1 MRTRAG
7 YRMHT
12 ASRVL
17 PKCMSTSQIRSPLCG
32 HEISVP
38 CHCLAMICKWAPW
51 NADVLDSLEQE
62 SQLPAGA
69 TPLSHVPSDTT
80 IQTCLQSCT
89 KNVIVSKMYGHRM
102 QIACADLLEVIRNG
116 GIVAQNQKCQE
127 KDQRVCGTCGY
138 IRELV
143 CSKWQQIDDGTIF
156 SVPCKGVR
164 TAVCWNEAICGSRT
178 VSIPCSTPESATI
191 CCDRGILWKCAVD
204 KHELKLNLC
213 ARGGPI
219 ECQPCT
225 VDALDRALDD
235 AKGFATAKDEKLF
248 GTPMPHELELGRVCG
263 ALVLSAQQDVQNLMN
278 EKKSSREHE
287 LVRHHPKAVI

>member
-1 MRTRAG
+1 M
-7 YRMHT
+7 
-12 ASRVL
+12 
-17 PKCMSTSQIRSPLCG
+17 C
-32 HEISVP
+32 
-38 CHCLAMICKWAPW
+38 
-51 NADVLDSLEQE
+51 
-62 SQLPAGA
+62 
-69 TPLSHVPSDTT
+69 
-80 IQTCLQSCT
+80 
-89 KNVIVSKMYGHRM
+89 GHRM

-143 CSKWQQIDDGTIF
+143 CSKWQQIDDGTIS

-178 VSIPCSTPESATI
+178 VSVPCSTPEPATI
-191 CCDRGILWKCAVD
+191 CCDRRILWKCAAD
-204 KHELKLNLC
+204 KHELELNLC

-225 VDALDRALDD
+225 VDALDCALDV

-248 GTPMPHELELGRVCG
+248 GTPMPHELELGRVCS
-263 ALVLSAQQDVQNLMN
+263 ALVFSAQQGVQSLMN
-278 EKKSSREHE
+278 EKKTVASMSSLDTIRK
-287 LVRHHPKAVI
+287 LWLARTTQLKKFKNSIVDIKK